1 MGVIV
6 MSEAATKP
14 VPAVFAAMQAVQRE
28 MLAGVGKNSTNLQQK
43 YKYRSI
49 EDVVNAMAPVLV
61 ANDLMIV
68 PHCREATSGEYTT
81 GGGTKMQRVFMH
93 MDYKI
98 LCTKDGSEYTASVAN
113 EGSDM
118 TDKASNKCLSFCYK
132 YMLSQ
137 AFCIPFKDMGDDD
150 GDNGRGYT
158 DNATE
163 TRQGA
168 AKGTQTPTAGN
179 NSAMA
184 SKAAEP
190 SKANQNNPEPIQQ
203 EKPVAVVRSEE
214 ARKAEAYAKA
224 LALNGL
230 DHTKVDP
237 GKFYTEWKDVVDSP
251 DIGQKVEK
259 LNAKP
264 KALTLDQVKGI
275 MWQVLKWNWYL
286 CNIASAA
293 GAEDDLIIVER
304 MLDTESVLNGDAIK
318 KMKELVKAAHANYTP
333 KE

>member
-1 MGVIV
+1 MN
-6 MSEAATKP
+6 EAATKP
-14 VPAVFAAMQAVQRE
+14 VPAVFAAMQNVQRE
-28 MLAGVGKNSTNLQQK
+28 MLEGVGKNNQNREQN

-61 ANDLMIV
+61 KHNLLIT
-68 PHCREATSGEYTT
+68 PQCRTMQSNEYTT
-81 GGGTKMQRVFMH
+81 KSGAKMQRTVLH
-93 MDYKI
+93 MDYNM
-98 LCTKDGSEYTASVAN
+98 LCTIDGSIYPVSIAS

-118 TDKASNKCLSFCYK
+118 NDKATNKANSFAYK
-132 YMLSQ
+132 YMLAQ
-137 AFCIPFKDMGDDD
+137 TFCIPFKDMSEDD
-150 GDNGRGYT
+150 GDNGRGYA

-168 AKGTQTPTAGN
+168 AKGTQTTNQQAPAKQ
-179 NSAMA
+179 NSAP
-184 SKAAEP
+184 AANTQEP
-190 SKANQNNPEPIQQ
+190 AQ

-214 ARKAEAYAKA
+214 ARKAEAFAKT

-230 DHTKVDP
+230 DHTKIDP
-237 GKFYTEWKDVVDSP
+237 GKFYTEWRDVVESP
-251 DIGQKVEK
+251 DLGQKVEK

-293 GAEDDLIIVER
+293 GAEDDLIIIER
-304 MLDTESVLNGDAIK
+304 WLDSENVLSGDAIK
-318 KMKELVKAAHANYTP
+318 QMREKIKAAHATYTP
-333 KE
+333 KD

>member
-1 MGVIV
+1 
-6 MSEAATKP
+6 MSEATTKP
-14 VPAVFAAMQAVQRE
+14 VPAVFAAMQNVQRE
-28 MLAGVGKNSTNLQQK
+28 MLAGIGKNGTNTQQK
-43 YKYRSI
+43 YKYRGV

-68 PHCREATSGEYTT
+68 PHCRSATSGEYIT

-98 LCTKDGSEYTASVAN
+98 LCTKDGSEYTASIAN

-137 AFCIPFKDMGDDD
+137 AFCIPFKDMGEDD
-150 GDNGRGYT
+150 GDNGRGYA

-168 AKGTQTPTAGN
+168 AKGTQTTNQQAPAKQ
-179 NSAMA
+179 NSAT
-184 SKAAEP
+184 AANTQEP
-190 SKANQNNPEPIQQ
+190 AQ
-203 EKPVAVVRSEE
+203 EKPVAVVRAEE
-214 ARKAEAYAKA
+214 SRKAEAYAKA

-251 DIGQKVEK
+251 DLGQKVEK